1 MDKLKSRKLWL
12 TIAVVVILFVYLWF
26 GKVSDTVAVPS
37 IIALLGLYQGANV
50 AQKKVLIHGE
60 EL

>member
-12 TIAVVVILFVYLWF
+12 TITVVVVLFVYLWF
-26 GKVSDTVAVPS
+26 GKVSDTTAVPS

-50 AQKKVLIHGE
+50 AQKKVLYGD
-60 EL
+60 